1 MHGPDLHPRLGDRDN
16 TLLVVLIALLSLPLA
31 GIAWVWLARANYD
44 VSRAFER
51 TLGQVDDDPLLL
63 AIVADFVLLVATGA
77 ALLWRDARRRGIGKA
92 GRIAWVV
99 AFVVLG
105 TLGLWMYLASRPPLQ
120 PPG

>member
-1 MHGPDLHPRLGDRDN
+1 MHGPDLHPRPGDRDN